1 MPANENDN
9 GRGPDDRDEER
20 VDTNVHPFL
29 KVALFV
35 SILVLATYLSSTSI
49 FTCISPTGKGPFP
62 CDVFRPLVRPDFIPL
77 QVLQVLIAPL
87 PGEATGIIGGYLYGP
102 VLGTV
107 YSTVGLTIGS
117 WLAFALSRWLGLPFV
132 EKVVDRKVLQKYDH
146 FMEHQGALV
155 TLVMF
160 LIPGFPK
167 DALCYI
173 MGLSH
178 MRTSIF
184 LLVSTTG
191 RFFGTLLLSV
201 GGSCLRN
208 EQTKTLYAI
217 LAFTAVVL
225 IIAYCYRNKLLKHL
239 RKNNSRGT
247 PESPGSTADRIN
259 RWTIELSFF
268 MIYPSRVHFLPL

>member
-35 SILVLATYLSSTSI
+35 SILVLATYLFFHFDFYVYFTDRKKGLSLVTS
-49 FTCISPTGKGPFP
+49 FGPLS
-62 CDVFRPLVRPDFIPL
+62 VLIFIPL

-239 RKNNSRGT
+239 RKKQLPGDTGESGLDSR
-247 PESPGSTADRIN
+247 PDKSMDN
-259 RWTIELSFF
+259 
-268 MIYPSRVHFLPL
+268 